1 MQNAALDEDGYESSD
16 VDEELYERTV
26 TGIRLQSHLSP
37 SNARRIRAVRK
48 SIGKAQA
55 SGRLAYRIP
64 GWEWELQYLLHRRSE
79 APQRRRE
86 ARQAIKELNKV
97 MDEKRARKRARVIR
111 KASKALA
118 ALRVRR
124 VLNENLAEIKAKL
137 WYPGSKLETK
147 HRMQFMDEFAG
158 NEVVVI
164 E

>member
-1 MQNAALDEDGYESSD
+1 MQNAAFDEDGYESSD

-26 TGIRLQSHLSP
+26 TGIRLQSRLSP
-37 SNARRIRAVRK
+37 KNARRIRAVRK
-48 SIGKAQA
+48 SIDKALA

-64 GWEWELQYLLHRRSE
+64 GWQWELQHLMIIRSQ

-86 ARQAIKELNKV
+86 AREAIKELNKN

-111 KASKALA
+111 KAAKALA
-118 ALRVRR
+118 TLRVKR
-124 VLNENLAEIKAKL
+124 VLNENLAGIKAKL
-137 WYPGSKLETK
+137 WFPGSKLETK
-147 HRMQFMDEFAG
+147 HRMQFTGEFEG